1 MHSSQIKVVENT
13 YLFPSKETGFRYIFS
28 RLHMS
33 HNIRTNISW
42 NKTLHVL
49 WYMQDFHTCSKRIHF
64 TNNNYNRVKTCMHA
78 ELLPQVKQVNI
89 TVIIIRKICHEVYF
103 GLFTVN
109 DLLSAAT

>member
-1 MHSSQIKVVENT
+1 
-13 YLFPSKETGFRYIFS
+13 
-28 RLHMS
+28 MS

-64 TNNNYNRVKTCMHA
+64 TNNNYNRVKTCMYA
-78 ELLPQVKQVNI
+78 ELLPQVKQVSI

>member
-1 MHSSQIKVVENT
+1 
-13 YLFPSKETGFRYIFS
+13 
-28 RLHMS
+28 MS

-49 WYMQDFHTCSKRIHF
+49 LYIQDFHTCSKGIHF

-78 ELLPQVKQVNI
+78 EILPQVKQVNI
-89 TVIIIRKICHEVYF
+89 TVIIITRKICHEVYF

-109 DLLSAAT
+109 DRLSAAT